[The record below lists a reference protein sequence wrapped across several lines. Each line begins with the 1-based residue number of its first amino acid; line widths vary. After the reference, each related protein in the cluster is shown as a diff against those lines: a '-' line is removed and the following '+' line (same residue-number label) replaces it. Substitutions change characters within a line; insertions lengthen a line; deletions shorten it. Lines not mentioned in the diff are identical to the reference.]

1 MVNFGERLRQL
12 RKEKGLSQ
20 AQVADI
26 LGGTK
31 MMVSSYETGL
41 RYPPYPTL
49 VKMARLYGVTTD
61 YLLGATE
68 KRMINVDGL
77 SDDNVTLVHALVD
90 ALRQSNRR

>member
-12 RKEKGLSQ
+12 RKVKGLSQ

-90 ALRQSNRR
+90 ALRQSNRK

>member
-90 ALRQSNRR
+90 ALRQSNRK